1 MLFEAPDWTK
11 YEPEAEPEDEL
22 FKRAA
27 QDDLANL
34 AGSWEPVDL
43 DGAPEPIEA
52 LIDLDGEEGQ
62 QSLGSDGPSAADP
75 QLPPEV

>member
-11 YEPEAEPEDEL
+11 YEPDAEPADEL

-34 AGSWEPVDL
+34 SGPWEPVNLED
-43 DGAPEPIEA
+43 DPEPIEA
-52 LIDLDGEEGQ
+52 LINLDSDDGE
-62 QSLGSDGPSAADP
+62 QSLGSGGPGVDP
-75 QLPPEV
+75 QPPPVE